1 MQIKMIIIVVGVII
15 SNQNNNNNNNN
26 NSNKILIIIIMGIVI
41 IIMTNFKISRDGLT
55 MVINLWQK
63 AHLLERSPQGFP
75 IQVLVPSLLCGP
87 MTLIMFLYSVG

>member
-1 MQIKMIIIVVGVII
+1 MIIIVVGVII
-15 SNQNNNNNNNN
+15 SNQNNNNNN

-87 MTLIMFLYSVG
+87 VTLRMFLYSVG